1 VLSHSPRAEKT
12 VTSRRTGH
20 GIRKKYRTPDLGASA
35 AGRTVQIGVSRPPLP
50 LKDLPTPEKAFGIR
64 RIGPMEVFRF
74 VLGPSMIALGASIG
88 SGEWLLGPLA
98 FGKYGFLGIGWL
110 ITLSAVLQTLYN
122 MEVARFTLATGEVP
136 AVAFGRVPP
145 GRMFWIPF
153 TLFLILLGW
162 IWGGWASAAG
172 QSVFALAKGRPPD
185 MNSELEAVRLIG
197 IGLMLLSFALFLYG
211 KKVARTLEVFNTAAV
226 WFVFAFVIVAAA
238 CIVPAAQWGRAA
250 LSAVMPAAVPKG
262 MDVSLLGG
270 IIGYTGFGAG
280 FNFML
285 ISYYRDKGY
294 GMGHRVGFISGAFGG
309 TPKTVLSSGVTFPET
324 KRNAAVWKRW
334 WKYLA
339 LDQWM
344 IFFTGAMIG
353 MFVPGL
359 LVATLAGAPDAA
371 VPDRSGMPVYAA
383 LELGRQHG
391 AWLFPLTL
399 AVGAFTL
406 FKTQATILEMLI
418 RNTTDSFYC
427 ASPGFRRWIGG
438 DIRRVYYPLGAG
450 FVALIAA
457 IMHLALPT
465 TLLVVSAN
473 LANLAAVLFPFV
485 VLYLNRRLP
494 RPARIGVFGTLALAA
509 NVAFFGFFFLNF
521 LSVQCLGRPL
531 VQF

>member
-1 VLSHSPRAEKT
+1 MTP
-12 VTSRRTGH
+12 RRTGH
-20 GIRKKYRTPDLGASA
+20 DVRIKSRTKDSGSSA
-35 AGRTVQIGVSRPPLP
+35 GVRTVQIGVSRPPLP
-50 LKDLPTPEKAFGIR
+50 LEDLPTPERVFNIR

-98 FGKYGFLGIGWL
+98 FGKYGFIGIGWL
-110 ITLSAVLQTLYN
+110 ITVSAALQTLYN

-136 AVAFGRVPP
+136 AVAFSRVPP
-145 GRMFWIPF
+145 GRVFWIPF
-153 TLFLILLGW
+153 TLFVILLGW

-172 QSVFALAKGRPPD
+172 QSVFALAMGRAPD
-185 MNSELEAVRLIG
+185 MSSEIGAVRLIG
-197 IGLMLLSFALFLYG
+197 IGLMVLSFALFLYG
-211 KKVARTLEVFNTAAV
+211 KKIARTLEVFNTAAV
-226 WFVFAFVIVAAA
+226 WFVFAFVIAAA
-238 CIVPAAQWGRAA
+238 VWIVPAGKWGEAA
-250 LSAVMPAAVPKG
+250 LSAVVPAAVPKG

-285 ISYYRDKGY
+285 INYYRDKGY
-294 GMGHRVGFISGAFGG
+294 GMGYRVGFISGAIGG
-309 TPKTVLSSGVTFPET
+309 TPQTVLSSGVTFPDT

-339 LDQWM
+339 TDQWM
-344 IFFTGAMIG
+344 IFFTGAMVG

-359 LVATLAGAPDAA
+359 LVATLAGAPGAA

-383 LELGRQHG
+383 LELGRQRG
-391 AWLFPLTL
+391 AWLFPVTL

-418 RNTTDSFYC
+418 RNATDSFYS
-427 ASPGFRRWIGG
+427 ASPRFRHWIGG
-438 DIRRVYYPLGAG
+438 DIRRVYYPLGAL
-450 FVALIAA
+450 FVVLIGA

-465 TLLVVSAN
+465 TLLVLSAN
-473 LANLAAVLFPFV
+473 LANLAAVLFPFLV
-485 VLYLNRRLP
+485 FFLNRRLP
-494 RPARIGVFGTLALAA
+494 KPARIGLFGTLVLAA
-509 NVAFFGFFFLNF
+509 NVVFFGFFFLNF